1 MPTIATFPDIHPLP
15 IIPGTEP
22 FDGADWVF
30 EPDYDGF
37 RALLLASADGCEFQG
52 RQDGHYEAFADLRA
66 RIARVLQ
73 GREAILDGQILSLD
87 PRGKPIFRDLL
98 KGRGYLAF
106 AAADLLWLDGRDLR
120 GLPLSERK
128 ARLGQL
134 LPSDTG
140 PLYKVF
146 TLEEHG
152 RALFEAARRLDL
164 AGVLAKGRHDVYH
177 DTVRWYRF
185 RNPAYRQADQR
196 LDLSHAP
203 ARARREPKE

>member
-1 MPTIATFPDIHPLP
+1 MPTIATLPDIHPLA
-15 IIPGTEP
+15 IVPGAEP
-22 FDGADWVF
+22 FDGADWLF

-37 RALLLASADGCEFQG
+37 RALLLASAEGCEFQG
-52 RQDGHYEAFADLRA
+52 RQDGAHPGFADLRT
-66 RIARVLQ
+66 RVAHVLG

-87 PRGKPIFRDLL
+87 ARGKPILRDLL

-106 AAADLLWLDGRDLR
+106 AAADLLWLYGRDLR
-120 GLPLSERK
+120 GLPLAERK

-177 DTVRWYRF
+177 ESVRWYRF

-196 LDLSHAP
+196 LELSHAL
-203 ARARREPKE
+203 ARARREFKE

>member
-1 MPTIATFPDIHPLP
+1 MPTVAAFPDILP
-15 IIPGTEP
+15 VTIVPGGEP
-22 FDGADWVF
+22 FDGADWLF
-30 EPDYDGF
+30 EPDYDGV

-52 RQDGHYEAFADLRA
+52 RQDEHHPGFADLRA
-66 RIARVLQ
+66 RISRVLH

-106 AAADLLWLDGRDLR
+106 AASDLLWLDGRDLR
-120 GLPLSERK
+120 GLPLAERK
-128 ARLGQL
+128 ARLSQL

-152 RALFEAARRLDL
+152 RALCQAARRLDL

-177 DTVRWYRF
+177 ESVRWYRF

-196 LDLSHAP
+196 VELSHAP
-203 ARARREPKE
+203 ARARRELKE